1 MVEDVVTL
9 EDRFT
14 VVFCGYMPYG
24 WLGPAGNG
32 LSDRVIVAK
41 DAVEL
46 IEVRCNRDVACEL
59 VARAW
64 VLALRPGT
72 GALGPS

>member
-32 LSDRVIVAK
+32 LSDCAIVAK
-41 DAVEL
+41 EAVEL

-59 VARAW
+59 VARPW
-64 VLALRPGT
+64 VLMLR
-72 GALGPS
+72 LGMGVLGSS

>member
-14 VVFCGYMPYG
+14 VFCGYMPYG

-32 LSDRVIVAK
+32 LSDCVIVAK

-46 IEVRCNRDVACEL
+46 IEARCNRDATCEL
-59 VARAW
+59 VARPW
-64 VLALRPGT
+64 VLMLRPGA